1 MPESD
6 TSPKG
11 LLGAIRSVVVSLLA
25 SVENRVQLFAVEL
38 QLERLRFFET
48 VLKFAVAVS
57 LAMVGLLLGTLTLA
71 LYVWQVARYG
81 GLVVMTLLFLGAG
94 AFLLWRL
101 RESLRQSPTP
111 FEQTLNQLKKD
122 REWFTRKK

>member
-1 MPESD
+1 M
-6 TSPKG
+6 
-11 LLGAIRSVVVSLLA
+11 AVSLLA
-25 SVENRVQLFAVEL
+25 LVENRVQLFAVEL
-38 QLERLRFFET
+38 QLERLRFLET
-48 VLKFAVAVS
+48 VLKFALAVS

-71 LYVWQVARYG
+71 LYVWQVARYA

-101 RESLRQSPTP
+101 KESLRQSPTP

-122 REWFTRKK
+122 REWFTTKK

>member
-11 LLGAIRSVVVSLLA
+11 LSGSIRRIALSLLGLI
-25 SVENRVQLFAVEL
+25 ENRVQLFAVEL
-38 QLERLRFFET
+38 QLERLRFLET
-48 VLKFAVAVS
+48 LLKFGIAVS
-57 LAMVGLLLGTLTLA
+57 LAAVGLLLGTFTLA
-71 LYVWQVARYG
+71 IYVWHVARYA
-81 GLVVMTLLFLGAG
+81 GLVAMTLLFLGAG

-101 RESLRQSPTP
+101 REHLRKSPTP

-122 REWFTRKK
+122 REWFTTKK

>member
-11 LLGAIRSVVVSLLA
+11 LSGSIRQIALSVLGLI
-25 SVENRVQLFAVEL
+25 ENRVQLLAVEL
-38 QLERLRFFET
+38 QLERLRLLET
-48 VLKFAVAVS
+48 LLKFAAAVS
-57 LAMVGLLLGTLTLA
+57 LAAVGLLLGIFTLA
-71 LYVWQVARYG
+71 LYVWQVARYA
-81 GLVVMTLLFLGAG
+81 GLVAMTLLFLGAG

-101 RESLRQSPTP
+101 RDHLRKSPTP

-122 REWFTRKK
+122 REWFTTKK

>member
-11 LLGAIRSVVVSLLA
+11 LLGSIRSMAVSLLA
-25 SVENRVQLFAVEL
+25 LVENRVQLFAVEL
-38 QLERLRFFET
+38 QLERLRFLET
-48 VLKFAVAVS
+48 VLKFALAVS

-71 LYVWQVARYG
+71 LYVWQVARYA

-101 RESLRQSPTP
+101 KESLRQSPTP

-122 REWFTRKK
+122 REWFTTKK